1 MLILHNDHPRCR
13 YAYANGG
20 SVILN
25 VCPLACIAARGV
37 SGGGPQGEDIQ
48 EHSPTH
54 CCKNPLGLFLL
65 SNPLMSARYAHTD

>member
-1 MLILHNDHPRCR
+1 
-13 YAYANGG
+13 
-20 SVILN
+20 
-25 VCPLACIAARGV
+25 LACIAARGV